1 VIAFRNLQKWGVEKS
16 TNLKELTT
24 VQRERIIDRMTIKF
38 EKAGTILFLKNKPS
52 KPKFVILHEGL
63 IHTKKSNLLYQK
75 GSLLG
80 DDEEL
85 LRDSIKSYDDDYYF
99 VVNSIISEIS
109 SEVLEEVLGNKL
121 SNILKKN
128 LNSHEKKINYSL
140 IVKKQCLVDVELQ
153 DLTFIKRL
161 GNCEEIWCK
170 IKMFSGFGNY
180 GSVYLVK
187 QKKFSRFFALKAI
200 FKQRIME
207 NRIEKH
213 LKVNFFII

>member
-161 GNCEEIWCK
+161 GNCEEI
-170 IKMFSGFGNY
+170 
-180 GSVYLVK
+180 
-187 QKKFSRFFALKAI
+187 
-200 FKQRIME
+200 
-207 NRIEKH
+207 
-213 LKVNFFII
+213 